1 MKRKLTYLSWPVSIE
16 DGQLS
21 APRKRMVKEISEL
34 ADNPEAQLI
43 LKPMDNPKT
52 HRQLRTFHGCIVHQV
67 QDFTMAIDGV
77 YKSADRVKYELKE
90 QFLQKRKKY
99 WDDGS
104 PVVWKIQ
111 HPTKDGVFTEW
122 HVEEV
127 PSLSELSIDD
137 FRGFIDSILEFY
149 LHERG
154 LTIIIDPTE
163 ADPKFK
169 D

>member
-1 MKRKLTYLSWPVSIE
+1 MKRKLTSLSWPVTISNGE
-16 DGQLS
+16 LHV
-21 APRKRMVKEISEL
+21 PRERMFKDIAQL
-34 ADNPEAQLI
+34 ADNPEAMLL
-43 LKPMDNPKT
+43 LKPIDNPKT
-52 HRQLRTFHGCIVHQV
+52 HRQLRTFHGPIIEQV
-67 QDFTMAIDGV
+67 QSFIMATDGV
-77 YKSADRVKYELKE
+77 YKSVDRIKYDLKE

-104 PVVWKIQ
+104 PVIWKIQ
-111 HPTKDGVFTEW
+111 HPTKPGVCMEW

-127 PSLSELSIDD
+127 PSLSELSIDEA
-137 FRGFIDSILEFY
+137 RGFINDILEFY

-154 LTIIIDPTE
+154 LTIVIDPDE